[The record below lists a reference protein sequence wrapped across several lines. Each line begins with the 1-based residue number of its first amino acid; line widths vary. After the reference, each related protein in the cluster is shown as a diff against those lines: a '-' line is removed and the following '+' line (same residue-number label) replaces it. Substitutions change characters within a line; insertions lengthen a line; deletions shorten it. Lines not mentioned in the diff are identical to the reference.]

1 MGDACNMLMPERM
14 TSWVLGQQGTYSQGT
29 WSKGAL
35 LLTFLKKRTL
45 VWTME

>member
-14 TSWVLGQQGTYSQGT
+14 TIRVLGQQGTYYQT
-29 WSKGAL
+29 IWSKRAL

-45 VWTME
+45 IWTMW